1 MTVPKFE
8 WSFNFN
14 TVLQIFTLGGLVA
27 GWIYIWA
34 NTERDIDELQAW
46 KISHEL
52 LHKERLADVK
62 AIEARQDERVKGI
75 ESDVRKLSAVTDNL
89 SYRITTNEQAVSS
102 TTQTVGKVQD
112 TLSQLGGDV
121 RLVMEILQ
129 RMEAAQK
136 KGH

>member
-46 KISHEL
+46 RIAHEV

-89 SYRITTNEQAVSS
+89 SYRITTNEQATSNTS
-102 TTQTVGKVQD
+102 QTVGKVQD